1 MYFISILA
9 IIAVTLIASGSSNPE
24 AIIDAPS
31 LVIVL
36 LICIPMLISSG
47 LLKDFNNAFRIALN
61 RKKEAGLIEI
71 KRAIEAIG
79 LTIHTLFYSAFFLFA
94 ISLIAIL
101 RSLSDLAS
109 LGPNLA
115 VAFLTCIYS
124 LALALMLLPIK
135 SILTV
140 RAIEFMQQPEDET
153 IQEETE

>member
-31 LVIVL
+31 IVIVL
-36 LICIPMLISSG
+36 LICIPILISSG
-47 LLKDFNNAFRIALN
+47 LLKDFNNAFRIALS
-61 RKKEAGLIEI
+61 RKKEAGLTEI
-71 KRAIEAIG
+71 KRAAEAVN

-101 RSLSDLAS
+101 RSLSDPAM

-124 LALALMLLPIK
+124 LALALVLLPIK

-140 RAIEFMQQPEDET
+140 RAIEFMQQPEDEN

>member
-61 RKKEAGLIEI
+61 RKKESGLTEI
-71 KRAIEAIG
+71 KRAIEAIS

-101 RSLSDLAS
+101 KNLSDPAM
-109 LGPNLA
+109 LGPSLA

-124 LALALMLLPIK
+124 LALALVLLPIK

-140 RAIEFMQQPEDET
+140 RTIEFMQQPEGEI